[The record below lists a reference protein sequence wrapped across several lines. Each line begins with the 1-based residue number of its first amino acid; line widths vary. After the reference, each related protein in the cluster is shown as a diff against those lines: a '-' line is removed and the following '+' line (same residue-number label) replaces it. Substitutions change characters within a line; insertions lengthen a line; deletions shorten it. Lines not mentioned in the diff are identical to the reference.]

1 MPSTHG
7 PLHPY
12 PLRPEPLLPWDRLD
26 WFRSEAGRKRVSADL
41 DQYPRASPYPSLA
54 GCSSPGPSLSAQLLC
69 LVPWA
74 SSSASPLFPGVRG
87 SGLQ

>member
-7 PLHPY
+7 PLLPY
-12 PLRPEPLLPWDRLD
+12 PLRPEPLPPCDRFD
-26 WFRSEAGRKRVSADL
+26 WFRSEAGWKRVSADL

-54 GCSSPGPSLSAQLLC
+54 GCSSPGPSLFAQLLC

-87 SGLQ
+87 SSLQ